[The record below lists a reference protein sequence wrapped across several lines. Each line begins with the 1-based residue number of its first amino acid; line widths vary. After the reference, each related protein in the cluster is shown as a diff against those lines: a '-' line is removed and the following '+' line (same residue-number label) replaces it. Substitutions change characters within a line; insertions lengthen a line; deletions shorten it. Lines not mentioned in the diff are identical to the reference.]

1 MRTAI
6 EMDRYGDPDVLR
18 AVERPDWEPGPGE
31 VVVRAACAGV
41 NRADL
46 FIRSGEW
53 PQGGRFPYVPG
64 LEVAGTV
71 AAVGAGVTDLAVGDP
86 VITMMQKLGGIH
98 GTRAGGYQSHVLAPA
113 DTLARLPAGF
123 DPLSAGALGLPAVT
137 AMLALEALDLR
148 AGQRLLVHA
157 GSSAV
162 GLMAIQLAANAGA
175 EVIATG
181 TSPAKFEL
189 MRSAGATATLST
201 REPDWAARAGEL
213 DRAFDL
219 VGAATF
225 AATVD
230 ALRPGGRLIFVG
242 GTSGGALAFS
252 GWALMRPTT
261 LTGYSSESLVRAEL
275 ARAIAAI
282 AHHHRSGMLRCLAL
296 TEFPLREA
304 AAAHRALASGALAGR
319 VLLRAEG

>member
-1 MRTAI
+1 MRIAI
-6 EMDRYGDPDVLR
+6 EMDAYGDPDVLR
-18 AVERPDWEPGPGE
+18 PVERPDWEPGPGE
-31 VVVRAACAGV
+31 VVVQAACAGV

-53 PQGGRFPYVPG
+53 PQGGSFPYVPG

-71 AAVGAGVTDLAVGDP
+71 AALGAGVTDLSIGDP
-86 VITMMQKLGGIH
+86 VITMMQHLGGIH
-98 GTRAGGYQSHVLAPA
+98 GTRPGGYQSHVLVPA

-123 DPLSAGALGLPAVT
+123 DPLTAGALGLPAVT
-137 AMLALEALDLR
+137 ALLALEVLDVR
-148 AGQRLLVHA
+148 AGHRVLVHA

-162 GLMAIQLAANAGA
+162 GLMAIQLAAHAGA

-181 TSPAKFEL
+181 TSPAKFDL
-189 MRSAGATATLST
+189 MRSAGASATLST
-201 REPDWAARAGEL
+201 RDPDWPTRAGDL

-225 AATVD
+225 APTVA

-242 GTSGGALAFS
+242 GTSGADLSFS

-261 LTGYSSESLVRAEL
+261 ITGYSSESLTRAEL

-282 AHHHRSGMLRCLAL
+282 AHRHKEGTLRPLAL
-296 TEFPLREA
+296 TEFPLRA
-304 AAAHRALASGALAGR
+304 AATAHRTLASGSVAGR
-319 VLLRAEG
+319 LILRS